1 VTSVAVIVS
10 LIKKSD
16 YLIQICQLMAPHKA
30 FRDLVIEASDQ
41 EGPRELDVELFE
53 VLAGRNEDC
62 CDADSNR

>member
-1 VTSVAVIVS
+1 
-10 LIKKSD
+10 
-16 YLIQICQLMAPHKA
+16 MAPHKA